1 MMRVVHVCAELYPL
15 LKTGGLADVT
25 GALPPALAQ
34 LGCDA
39 RVLVPGFPALK
50 NGVQDQQ
57 LVADL
62 SGQFG
67 IDPVRLYR
75 GTVPGSGTVAYV
87 IDAPQFYERHGNPY
101 SDSANNAYLDN
112 DRRFALLGRVAAWLA
127 EYGDSGW
134 RPQVVHGH
142 DWHAG
147 LAMAYLKARE
157 HQTGRRLAGTVYT
170 VHNLAYQGLFDG
182 GSFWTLGLP
191 DYFFNLYGLEFHGQ
205 VSFMK
210 AGLYYADRLSTVS
223 PSYASEIQ
231 RPEQGCGLDGL
242 LASRS
247 HELHGILNG
256 VDPATWSPV
265 TDSLIAAN
273 YDATSLAGKHACKR
287 ALQEE
292 MGLAVRDNGLLFC
305 VVSRLTEQKGL
316 QLVLAGLPALLER
329 GGQLALLG
337 SGEPGMEAAF
347 LEAARL
353 HPASVA
359 VRIGYDEALSHR
371 LIAGADAILVPSR
384 FEPCGLT
391 QLYGLAYG
399 TLPLVHR
406 VGGLADSVVD
416 CSLENLAE
424 DRATG
429 FTFDRFELPA
439 YDAAMRRAF
448 ALAARPDDL
457 AQVQRCAMRQ
467 QFSWDVAA
475 RQYLALYEQVAVQD

>member
-1 MMRVVHVCAELYPL
+1 MMRVLQVCAELYPL

-25 GALPPALAQ
+25 GALPPALAL

-50 NGVQDQQ
+50 NGIHDQQ
-57 LVADL
+57 LVVDL

-67 IDPVRLYR
+67 ADPVRLYR
-75 GTVPGSGTVAYV
+75 GLVPGSDTVAYV
-87 IDAPQFYERHGNPY
+87 IDAPQFYDRHGNPY
-101 SDSANNAYLDN
+101 SDSANQAYLDN

-147 LAMAYLKARE
+147 LAIAYMKARE
-157 HQTGRRLAGTVYT
+157 HQTGQRLAGTVYT
-170 VHNLAYQGLFDG
+170 VHNLAYQGVFDA
-182 GSFWTLGLP
+182 GSFGALGLP
-191 DYFFNLYGLEFHGQ
+191 DYFFNLYGLEYHGQ

-210 AGLYYADRLSTVS
+210 AGLYYADQVTTVS
-223 PSYASEIQ
+223 PTYATEIQ

-256 VDPATWSPV
+256 VDPAIWNPV
-265 TDSLIAAN
+265 TDSLLAAN
-273 YDATSLAGKHACKR
+273 FDATGLAGKHACKR
-287 ALQEE
+287 ALQAEF
-292 MGLAVRDNGLLFC
+292 GLAERDGALLFC

-337 SGEPGMEAAF
+337 SGEPAMEQAF
-347 LEAARL
+347 LEAARQ
-353 HPASVA
+353 HPAAVG

-384 FEPCGLT
+384 YEPCGLT

-416 CSLENLAE
+416 CSLEDLAQ

-429 FTFDRFELPA
+429 FTFDRFELAA

-475 RQYLALYEQVAVQD
+475 RQYLALYEQVAV

>member
-1 MMRVVHVCAELYPL
+1 MMRVLQVCAELYPL

-25 GALPPALAQ
+25 GALPPALAL
-34 LGCDA
+34 LGCEA

-50 NGVQDQQ
+50 NGIQQQQ
-57 LVADL
+57 LVVDL

-67 IDPVRLYR
+67 ADPVRLYR
-75 GTVPGSGTVAYV
+75 GLVPGSDTVAYV
-87 IDAPQFYERHGNPY
+87 IDAPQFYDRHGNPY
-101 SDSANNAYLDN
+101 SDSANQAYLDN

-127 EYGDSGW
+127 EHGDSGW

-147 LAMAYLKARE
+147 LAIAYMKARE
-157 HQTGRRLAGTVYT
+157 HQTGQRLAGTVYT
-170 VHNLAYQGLFDG
+170 VHNLAYQGVFDA
-182 GSFWTLGLP
+182 GSFGALGLP
-191 DYFFNLYGLEFHGQ
+191 DYFFNLYGLEYHGQ

-210 AGLYYADRLSTVS
+210 AGLYYADQLSTVS
-223 PSYASEIQ
+223 PTYAAEIQ

-256 VDPATWSPV
+256 VDPATWNPV
-265 TDSLIAAN
+265 TDSLLAAN
-273 YDATSLAGKHACKR
+273 YDATDLAGKHACKR
-287 ALQEE
+287 ALQAEF
-292 MGLAVRDNGLLFC
+292 GLAERDGALLFC

-337 SGEPGMEAAF
+337 SGEPAMEEAF
-347 LEAARL
+347 LEAARQ
-353 HPASVA
+353 HPAAVA

-429 FTFDRFELPA
+429 FTFDRFELA
-439 YDAAMRRAF
+439 GYDAAMRRAF
-448 ALAARPDDL
+448 ALDEPPADL

-475 RQYLALYEQVAVQD
+475 RKYLALYEQVAP

>member
-1 MMRVVHVCAELYPL
+1 MMRVLHVCAELYPL

-25 GALPPALAQ
+25 GALPPALAA

-39 RVLVPGFPALK
+39 RVLVPGFPALRH
-50 NGVQDQQ
+50 GVGAQQ

-67 IDPVRLYR
+67 SEPVRLYR
-75 GTVPGSGTVAYV
+75 GVVPLAGTVAYV
-87 IDAPQFYERHGNPY
+87 IDAPQFYDRPGNPY
-101 SDSANNAYLDN
+101 SDSFNQSYLDN
-112 DRRFALLGRVAAWLA
+112 DRRFALLGRIAAWLA
-127 EYGDSGW
+127 EHGDGDW

-147 LAMAYLKARE
+147 LAMAWLKARE
-157 HQTGRRLAGTVYT
+157 HQTGRRLAGSVYT
-170 VHNLAYQGLFDG
+170 VHNLAYQGVFDA
-182 GSFWTLGLP
+182 GSFGALGLP

-210 AGLYYADRLSTVS
+210 AGLYYADRLTTVS
-223 PSYASEIQ
+223 PTYAREIQ
-231 RPEQGCGLDGL
+231 QPEQGCGLDGL
-242 LASRS
+242 LASRA
-247 HELHGILNG
+247 HDLHGILNG
-256 VDPATWSPV
+256 VDPAIWNPA
-265 TDSLIAAN
+265 TDKLLPAR
-273 YDATSLAGKHACKR
+273 YDADDMGGKAACRR
-287 ALQEE
+287 ALQAEF
-292 MGLAVRDNGLLFC
+292 GLAQRDDAVLFC

-347 LEAARL
+347 LEAARQ
-353 HPASVA
+353 HPAAVG
-359 VRIGYDEALSHR
+359 VRIGYDETLSHR
-371 LIAGADAILVPSR
+371 LIAGADVILVPSR

-416 CSLENLAE
+416 CTLENLAD

-429 FTFDRFELPA
+429 FSFEQFELA
-439 YDAAMRRAF
+439 GYDAAMRRAF
-448 ALAARPDDL
+448 ALAARPADL

-467 QFSWDVAA
+467 QFSWEVAA
-475 RQYLALYEQVAVQD
+475 RQYLALYEQVAA

>member
-1 MMRVVHVCAELYPL
+1 MMRALHVCAEIYPL

-50 NGVQDQQ
+50 NGIGAQQ
-57 LVADL
+57 LVVDM
-62 SGQFG
+62 SGYFG
-67 IDPVRLYR
+67 AEPVRLYR
-75 GTVPGSGTVAYV
+75 GVVPGAGTVAYV
-87 IDAPQFYERHGNPY
+87 IDAPQFYDRPGNPY
-101 SDSANNAYLDN
+101 ADSFNQSYLDN

-127 EYGDSGW
+127 EHGDNDW

-147 LAMAYLKARE
+147 IAMACLKARE

-170 VHNLAYQGLFDG
+170 VHNLAYQGIFDA
-182 GSFWTLGLP
+182 GSFGALGLP
-191 DYFFNLYGLEFHGQ
+191 DYFFNLDGLEVHGQ
-205 VSFMK
+205 VSFMQ
-210 AGLYYADRLSTVS
+210 AGLYYADRLTTVS
-223 PSYASEIQ
+223 PSYAREIQ
-231 RPEQGCGLDGL
+231 QPEQGCGLDGL
-242 LASRS
+242 LAARS
-247 HELHGILNG
+247 HDLHGILNG
-256 VDPATWSPV
+256 VDPAIWNPA
-265 TDSLIAAN
+265 TDALLPAR
-273 YDATSLAGKHACKR
+273 YDASDLGGKQACRR
-287 ALQEE
+287 AIQAEF
-292 MGLAVRDNGLLFC
+292 GLAQRDNGLLFC

-316 QLVLAGLPALLER
+316 QLVLDGLPALLQR

-347 LEAARL
+347 LEAARQN
-353 HPASVA
+353 PTAVG

-371 LIAGADAILVPSR
+371 LIAGADVILVPSR

-429 FTFDRFELPA
+429 FSFDQFELA
-439 YDAAMRRAF
+439 GYDAAMRRAF
-448 ALAARPDDL
+448 ALAARPADL

-475 RQYLALYEQVAVQD
+475 RQYLALYEQVAV

>member
-1 MMRVVHVCAELYPL
+1 MMRVLQVCAELYPL

-25 GALPPALAQ
+25 GALPPALAL
-34 LGCDA
+34 LGCEA

-50 NGVQDQQ
+50 NGIKQQQ
-57 LVADL
+57 LVVDL

-67 IDPVRLYR
+67 ADPVRLYR
-75 GTVPGSGTVAYV
+75 GLVPGSDTVAYV
-87 IDAPQFYERHGNPY
+87 IDAPQFYDRHGNPY
-101 SDSANNAYLDN
+101 SDSANQAYLDN

-127 EYGDSGW
+127 EHGDSGW

-147 LAMAYLKARE
+147 LAIAYMKARE
-157 HQTGRRLAGTVYT
+157 HQTGQRLAGTVYT
-170 VHNLAYQGLFDG
+170 VHNLAYQGVFDA
-182 GSFWTLGLP
+182 GSFGALGLP
-191 DYFFNLYGLEFHGQ
+191 DYFFNLYGLEYHGQ

-210 AGLYYADRLSTVS
+210 AGLYYADQLTTVS
-223 PSYASEIQ
+223 PTYAAEIQ

-256 VDPATWSPV
+256 VDPATWNPV
-265 TDSLIAAN
+265 TDSLLAAN
-273 YDATSLAGKHACKR
+273 YDATDLAGKHACKR
-287 ALQEE
+287 ALQAEF
-292 MGLAVRDNGLLFC
+292 GLAERDGALLFC

-337 SGEPGMEAAF
+337 SGEPAMEEAF
-347 LEAARL
+347 LEAARQ
-353 HPASVA
+353 HPAAVA

-416 CSLENLAE
+416 CSLENLAQ
-424 DRATG
+424 DSATG
-429 FTFDRFELPA
+429 FTFDRFELA
-439 YDAAMRRAF
+439 GYDAAMRRAF
-448 ALAARPDDL
+448 ALAERPADL

-475 RQYLALYEQVAVQD
+475 RKYLALYEQVAP

>member
-1 MMRVVHVCAELYPL
+1 MMRALHVCAELYPL

-25 GALPPALAQ
+25 GALPPALAL

-39 RVLVPGFPALK
+39 RVLVPGFPALS

-62 SGQFG
+62 SGYWG
-67 IDPVRLYR
+67 ADPVRLYR
-75 GTVPGSGTVAYV
+75 GLVPGSRTVAYV
-87 IDAPQFYERHGNPY
+87 IDAPQFYDRHGNPY
-101 SDSANNAYLDN
+101 SDSANRAYLDN
-112 DRRFALLGRVAAWLA
+112 DRRFALLGQVAAWLA
-127 EYGDSGW
+127 EHGDSGW

-157 HQTGRRLAGTVYT
+157 HQSGRRLAGTVYT
-170 VHNLAYQGLFDG
+170 VHNLAYQGVFDA
-182 GSFWTLGLP
+182 GSFHALGLP
-191 DYFFNLYGLEFHGQ
+191 DYFFNLYGMEYHGQ

-210 AGLYYADRLSTVS
+210 AGLYYADQITTVS
-223 PSYASEIQ
+223 PTYAREIQ
-231 RPEQGCGLDGL
+231 QPEQGCGLDGL

-256 VDPATWSPV
+256 VDPAIWNPV
-265 TDSLIAAN
+265 TDSLLATN
-273 YDATSLAGKHACKR
+273 YDATDLSGKHACKR
-287 ALQEE
+287 ALQAEF
-292 MGLAVRDNGLLFC
+292 GLAERDGALLFC

-316 QLVLAGLPALLER
+316 QLVLAGLPALVER

-337 SGEPGMEAAF
+337 SGEPAMEEAF
-347 LEAARL
+347 LEAARQ
-353 HPASVA
+353 HPAAVA

-384 FEPCGLT
+384 YEPCGLT

-429 FTFDRFELPA
+429 FTFDGFELA
-439 YDAAMRRAF
+439 GYDAAMRRAF
-448 ALAARPDDL
+448 ALAERPADL

-475 RQYLALYEQVAVQD
+475 RQYLALYEQVAV

>member
-1 MMRVVHVCAELYPL
+1 MMRALHVCAELYPL

-50 NGVQDQQ
+50 NGIAAQQ

-62 SGQFG
+62 SGHFG
-67 IDPVRLYR
+67 IEPVRLFR
-75 GTVPGSGTVAYV
+75 GVVPSAGTVAYV
-87 IDAPQFYERHGNPY
+87 IDAPQFYDRPGNPY
-101 SDSANNAYLDN
+101 SDSLNHAYLDN

-127 EYGDSGW
+127 EHGDGGW

-147 LAMAYLKARE
+147 LAMACLKARE
-157 HQTGRRLAGTVYT
+157 HQTGQRLAGTVYT
-170 VHNLAYQGLFDG
+170 VHNLAYQGVFDA
-182 GSFWTLGLP
+182 GSFGALGLP
-191 DYFFNLYGLEFHGQ
+191 DYFFNLYGLEYHGQ

-210 AGLYYADRLSTVS
+210 AGLYYADRLTTVS
-223 PSYASEIQ
+223 PTYAREIQ
-231 RPEQGCGLDGL
+231 QPEQGCGLDGL
-242 LASRS
+242 LASRA
-247 HELHGILNG
+247 HELYGILNG
-256 VDPATWSPV
+256 VDPAIWHPA
-265 TDSLIAAN
+265 TDSLLPAC
-273 YDATSLAGKHACKR
+273 YDASDMRGKKACRR
-287 ALQEE
+287 ALQAEF
-292 MGLAVRDNGLLFC
+292 GLAQRDDGLLFC

-347 LEAARL
+347 LEAARQN
-353 HPASVA
+353 PAAVG
-359 VRIGYDEALSHR
+359 VRIGYDESLSHR
-371 LIAGADAILVPSR
+371 IIAGADVILVPSR

-399 TLPLVHR
+399 TLPLVHS

-416 CSLENLAE
+416 CTLENMAE

-429 FTFDRFELPA
+429 FSFDRFELPA

-448 ALAARPDDL
+448 ALAARPADL
-457 AQVQRCAMRQ
+457 AQVQQCAMRQ
-467 QFSWDVAA
+467 QFSWDGAA
-475 RQYLALYEQVAVQD
+475 RQYLALYEQVAV

>member
-1 MMRVVHVCAELYPL
+1 MMRVLQVCAELYPL

-25 GALPPALAQ
+25 GALPPALAL
-34 LGCDA
+34 LGCEA

-50 NGVQDQQ
+50 NGIQDQQ
-57 LVADL
+57 LVVDL

-67 IDPVRLYR
+67 ADPVRLYR
-75 GTVPGSGTVAYV
+75 GLVPGSGTVAYV
-87 IDAPQFYERHGNPY
+87 IDAPQFYDRHGNPY
-101 SDSANNAYLDN
+101 SDSANQAYLDN
-112 DRRFALLGRVAAWLA
+112 DRRFALLGRIAAWLA
-127 EYGDSGW
+127 EHGDSGW

-157 HQTGRRLAGTVYT
+157 HQTGQRLAGTVYT
-170 VHNLAYQGLFDG
+170 VHNLAYQGVFG
-182 GSFWTLGLP
+182 AGAFGALGLP
-191 DYFFNLYGLEFHGQ
+191 DYFFNLYGLEYHGQ

-210 AGLYYADRLSTVS
+210 AGLYYADQLSTVS
-223 PSYASEIQ
+223 PTYAAEIQ

-256 VDPATWSPV
+256 VDPATWNPV
-265 TDSLIAAN
+265 TDKLLAAN
-273 YDATSLAGKHACKR
+273 YNATDLAGKRACKR
-287 ALQEE
+287 ALQAEF
-292 MGLAVRDNGLLFC
+292 GLDERDGALLFC
-305 VVSRLTEQKGL
+305 VVSRLTDQKGL

-337 SGEPGMEAAF
+337 SGEPAMEAAF
-347 LEAARL
+347 LEAARE
-353 HPASVA
+353 HPAAVA

-371 LIAGADAILVPSR
+371 LVAGADVILVPSR

-406 VGGLADSVVD
+406 VGGLADSVAD

-429 FTFDRFELPA
+429 FTFDRFELA
-439 YDAAMRRAF
+439 GYDAAMRRAF
-448 ALAARPDDL
+448 ALAERSADL

-475 RQYLALYEQVAVQD
+475 RRYLALYEQVAV